1 MSLGLRPA
9 NRQLMRQINEM
20 LLLNLIR
27 EHGPVS
33 RTDLAATAHLS
44 QATVSGITG
53 GLIDQ
58 GLIAERDT
66 GESTGGRRPVLLAFN
81 TDAGIACGVKLT
93 DSEIIVVLTDLD
105 ARVLDRRAQPF
116 DGDRSP
122 ARFVCQLTS
131 AIGEITAL
139 HPAKRMFGVGI
150 GMAGGID
157 RPSGV
162 CRFSPFLHWRDVPVR
177 DLVEQALDLPVVVEN
192 DVNTLTF
199 AEGMFGAGASSRSF
213 VVVTL
218 GRGVGFGMMLD
229 GSLYRGDRGLGGEL
243 GHVTVDVDG
252 PLCECGKRG
261 CLESLVGLPA
271 VMRRIRDTTGRDVTM
286 SDVGALAAAG
296 DRATLGILDEV
307 GSILGLQLANLVN
320 LLEPSLVIIGGEG
333 APLLNLFRSP
343 LMNALERHCFAG
355 LFDAVRLVIEPWD
368 DYSWARGA
376 AGLLLQQ
383 TFSPFQESR
392 FDGSRP
398 VPMQPDVVMDLP
410 ARARRLSG

>member
-33 RTDLAATAHLS
+33 RTDLAATAQLS
-44 QATVSGITG
+44 PATVSGITG

-58 GLIAERDT
+58 GLVAERAT

-93 DSEIIVVLTDLD
+93 DSEIVVVLTDLD
-105 ARVLDRRAQPF
+105 ARVLDQRTQPF
-116 DGDRSP
+116 GDDRSP
-122 ARFVCQLTS
+122 AQFVRQLAELIGKITS
-131 AIGEITAL
+131 S
-139 HPAKRMFGVGI
+139 HPTKRLFGVGI

-162 CRFSPFLHWRDVPVR
+162 CRFSPFLHWHDVPVR
-177 DLVEQALDLPVVVEN
+177 DLVERALDLPVVVEN

-199 AEGMFGAGASSRSF
+199 AEGMFGAGSSSRSF
-213 VVVTL
+213 IVVTL
-218 GRGVGFGMMLD
+218 GRGVGFGMMLN

-252 PLCECGKRG
+252 PPCECGKHG

-271 VMRRIRDTTGRDVTM
+271 VMRRIQDATGREIAM
-286 SDVGALAAAG
+286 SDVEALAGAG
-296 DRATLGILDEV
+296 DRATLEILDEV

-333 APLLNLFRSP
+333 APLLNLFRTP
-343 LMNALERHCFAG
+343 LMNAVERHCFAG
-355 LFDAVRLVIEPWD
+355 LFDGLRLVIEPWD

-383 TFSPFQESR
+383 TFSPFPESR
-392 FDGSRP
+392 LDALRP
-398 VPMQPDVVMDLP
+398 VPNNEMT
-410 ARARRLSG
+410 

>member
-27 EHGPVS
+27 EQGSIS
-33 RTDLAATAHLS
+33 RTDLAASARLS
-44 QATVSGITG
+44 PATVSGITG
-53 GLIDQ
+53 DLIGQ
-58 GLIAERDT
+58 GLVYEQAT

-81 TDAGIACGVKLT
+81 TDAGIVCGVKLT
-93 DSEIIVVLTDLD
+93 DSRIVVVLTDLD
-105 ARVLDRRAQPF
+105 ARVLDQRVEPF

-122 ARFVCQLTS
+122 AQFVSQLAS
-131 AIGEITAL
+131 AIGEITAS
-139 HPAKRMFGVGI
+139 HPTKRLFGVGI

-162 CRFSPFLHWRDVPVR
+162 CRFSPFLQWHDVPVR
-177 DLVEQALDLPVVVEN
+177 DLVEQALELPVVVEN

-199 AEGMFGAGASSRSF
+199 AEGMYGAGSESRSF

-243 GHVTVDVDG
+243 GHVTVDANG
-252 PLCECGKRG
+252 PSCECGKRG
-261 CLESLVGLPA
+261 CLEALIGLPA
-271 VMRRIRDTTGRDVTM
+271 VMRRIRATSGHEITMPDVET
-286 SDVGALAAAG
+286 LAAAG
-296 DRATLGILDEV
+296 NRATLDILDEA

-333 APLLNLFRSP
+333 APLLNLFRAS

-355 LFDAVRLVIEPWD
+355 LFDDVRLVIEPWD

-383 TFSPFQESR
+383 TFSPFQQSTFVETGR
-392 FDGSRP
+392 IPTNGRP
-398 VPMQPDVVMDLP
+398 
-410 ARARRLSG
+410 R